1 MEIQSANF
9 GFLRQHDLALVQIA
23 THAERYFHDDSNT
36 CIIKLRQYA
45 ERLAKLI
52 AANTGLYQAP
62 DEAQAEL
69 LKRLKLEGILS
80 SEVADLF
87 HSIRIS
93 GNRAVH
99 NFRNTDRQEAL
110 TLIKNARHLGI
121 WFHRTFKD
129 KNFKAGAFIPPALPI
144 EATADLQ
151 AEIARLQE
159 IVTATQSAAERSRLE
174 AEQKAIALMSAE
186 EKARQAL
193 AEKQLWEQMAIETE
207 QKLSQQITN
216 HAVTPKQT
224 AEIIKRSEIA
234 AQNIDLDEDQTRQII
249 DQKLRDR
256 GWEVDSQNL
265 RYSQGIRPTKGKNIA
280 ISEYPTNDGIA
291 DYALFIGLRCVAMI
305 EAKRRRKNV
314 AGAIAQAERYAK
326 GYRPHPPAP
335 SPIKGEGEQSQSPS
349 PSLGE
354 GLGVRAEVQV
364 PFVFATNGRGYLK
377 QLETES
383 GIWFRDIRKS
393 TNHSRALIDFY
404 TPDGLEAL
412 LTMDRETAHEK
423 LKNTSFNFGFNL
435 YPHQRA
441 AIEKIEEC
449 LEQDQ
454 RSMLVA
460 MATGTGK
467 TKLAIA
473 LLYRLLSTKRFRRV
487 CFVVDRSALGN
498 QTADE
503 FNTTKVVTTKT
514 FTDIFG
520 LKGLKDIDPESET
533 KVHICTIQGLVKRV
547 LYAKENGDIPPIDQ
561 YDLILIDECHRGYLL
576 DREMSDA
583 ELSFRNQD
591 DYISK
596 YRRVLEH
603 FDAVKIGLTATPAL
617 HTKEI
622 FGEPIYKYSY
632 RDAVIDGIL
641 IDHEPP
647 IQIRTKLSETGIKF
661 QANEEVALYNTVTG
675 VIDLSNTP
683 DELNFDV
690 EKFNKQVI
698 TEPFNRAIALEL
710 AARIDPLIEEKT
722 LIFAANDRHA
732 DIIVTELKRAMQGRY
747 EELENDAIQKLTGSV
762 DGVQAK
768 IRSFRNDSL
777 PRIAVT
783 VDLLTTG
790 IDVPKICNLVFLRRV
805 NSRILYE
812 QMLGRA
818 TRRCD
823 EINKQVFKIYD
834 AVDIYKNMEAVS
846 DMKPVVVNPKI
857 TLEQLF
863 DELLQVGDPQH
874 QNQIRDQI
882 LVKMRQRLTKMSDR
896 AKENYETQSGET
908 PNRSLATFKTM
919 TTTEMVEWVR
929 SRPYLGKIWEWNPDY
944 EGTWIPISEHHDQ
957 VIAIARGYGEGKK
970 PQDFLDSFT
979 DYVRNNV
986 NQIAA
991 LTVVLQRPREL
1002 TRAQLRELRRELD
1015 QKGYSEVYLQQ
1026 AWRDTKNEDIA
1037 ASIIGFIRQAAIGD
1051 PLMPY
1056 EDRVRA
1062 AIRRILNRRQWTD
1075 IQRKWL
1081 ERIRDQ
1087 IIKEVVVDREALDQG
1102 NFQRDGGFKN
1112 INRAFDGQL
1121 ETILGDIN
1129 EELWQKQA

>member
-9 GFLRQHDLALVQIA
+9 AFLKQHDLALVQIA

-36 CIIKLRQYA
+36 CIIKLRQFA

-69 LKRLKLEGILS
+69 LKRLKLEGIIS

-93 GNRAVH
+93 GNKAVH

-110 TLIKNARHLGI
+110 TLLKNARHLGI

-129 KNFKAGAFIPPALPI
+129 KNFKAGAFMPPALPTD
-144 EATADLQ
+144 ATADLQ

-159 IVTATQSAAERSRLE
+159 IVTATQSVADRSRLE

-193 AEKQLWEQMAIETE
+193 AEKQLWAQMAIETE

-216 HAVTPKQT
+216 HTITPKQT
-224 AEIIKRSEIA
+224 AEIVKRSEIA
-234 AQNIDLDEDQTRQII
+234 AQNIDLDEDQTRKII

-265 RYSQGIRPTKGKNIA
+265 RYSQGFRPTKGKNIA

-314 AGAIAQAERYAK
+314 ADAIGQAERYAK
-326 GYRPHPPAP
+326 GYYPHPPAP
-335 SPIKGEGEQSQSPS
+335 SPKGRGGENSGSPL
-349 PSLGE
+349 PLGE
-354 GLGVRAEVQV
+354 GLGERAEV

-412 LTMDRETAHEK
+412 LTMDREVAHEK
-423 LKNTSFNFGFNL
+423 LKNTSFNFGFDL

-441 AIEKIEEC
+441 AIEKIEEA
-449 LEQDQ
+449 LEKDQ

-473 LLYRLLSTKRFRRV
+473 LLYRLLDSKRFRRV

-503 FNTTKVVTTKT
+503 FSTTKVVTAKT

-547 LYAKENGDIPPIDQ
+547 LYAKENSDIPPIDQ

-583 ELSFRNQD
+583 ELSFRSQD

-617 HTKEI
+617 HTKQI
-622 FGEPIYKYSY
+622 FGEPIYTYSY
-632 RDAVIDGIL
+632 REAVIDGRL

-647 IQIRTKLSETGIKF
+647 IQIGTLRSKSGIKF
-661 QANEEVALYNTVTG
+661 EVNEEVPLYNTVTG
-675 VIDLSNTP
+675 EIDLSNTP

-698 TEPFNRAIALEL
+698 TVPFNRAIAQEL
-710 AARIDPLIEEKT
+710 AVRIDPMLDEKT
-722 LIFAANDRHA
+722 LIFAANDSHA
-732 DIIVTELKRAMQGRY
+732 DLIIKELKSAMQQRY
-747 EELENDAIQKLTGSV
+747 EELDNDAIQKLTGSV
-762 DGVQAK
+762 DGVQGK
-768 IRSFRNDSL
+768 IRVFRNDSL
-777 PRIAVT
+777 PKIAVT

-790 IDVPKICNLVFLRRV
+790 IDVPKICNLVFVRRV
-805 NSRILYE
+805 NSRILYA

-823 EINKQVFKIYD
+823 EIGKETFKIFD
-834 AVDIYKNMEAVS
+834 AVDIYANMQEVS
-846 DMKPVVVNPKI
+846 DMKPVVVDPKI
-857 TLEQLF
+857 SLAQLF
-863 DELLQVGDPQH
+863 DELIQVVDPQH
-874 QNQIRDQI
+874 QKVIRDQI
-882 LVKMRQRLTKMSDR
+882 IVKLRQKLSKMSDR
-896 AKENYETQSGET
+896 SKDHYEANLGET
-908 PNRSLATFKTM
+908 PETSFNKFRTSSL
-919 TTTEMVEWVR
+919 ESMVAWVKAKPQL
-929 SRPYLGKIWEWNPDY
+929 SKLWDWNPEY
-944 EGTWIPISEHHDQ
+944 AGNWVPISEHHDE
-957 VIAIARGYGEGKK
+957 VISVTRGYGKGKK
-970 PQDFLDSFT
+970 PEDFLDEFMS
-979 DYVRNNV
+979 YIRNNT

-1002 TRAQLRELRRELD
+1002 TRAQLRELRLEID
-1015 QKGYSEVYLQQ
+1015 KMGYSETYLQQ

-1037 ASIIGFIRQAAIGD
+1037 ASIIGFIRQAALGD
-1051 PLMPY
+1051 PLIPY
-1056 EDRVRA
+1056 EDRVKSA
-1062 AIRRILNRRQWTD
+1062 LRRILAKKAWTEP
-1075 IQRKWL
+1075 QRKWL
-1081 ERIRDQ
+1081 QRIGEQ
-1087 IIKEVVVDREALDQG
+1087 ITKEIVVDREACDREP
-1102 NFQRDGGFKN
+1102 FQSSGGF
-1112 INRAFDGQL
+1112 NRLNRIFDGQL
-1121 ETILGDIN
+1121 ETILGDLN
-1129 EELWQKQA
+1129 EEIWQKTA

>member
-9 GFLRQHDLALVQIA
+9 GFLRQHDPQIIQLAAL
-23 THAERYFHDDSNT
+23 AEQFFHIDSNT
-36 CIIKLRQYA
+36 CIFKLRQYA

-52 AANTGLYQAP
+52 AANTGLYQSSE
-62 DEAQAEL
+62 EAQVEL
-69 LKRLKLEGILS
+69 LRRLKLENVIS
-80 SEVADLF
+80 NEVADLF
-87 HSIRIS
+87 HLIRKA
-93 GNRAVH
+93 GNKAAH
-99 NFRNTDRQEAL
+99 NRGDTNSTDAL
-110 TLIKNARHLGI
+110 TLLQTSHQLGI
-121 WFHRTFKD
+121 WFHRTFSD
-129 KNFKAGAFIPPALPI
+129 RNFKSKAFIPPTDT
-144 EATADLQ
+144 TAQ
-151 AEIARLQE
+151 RNAEINAELKAKIE
-159 IVTATQSAAERSRLE
+159 ELEKIITDTQ
-174 AEQKAIALMSAE
+174 IAN
-186 EKARQAL
+186 QHP
-193 AEKQLWEQMAIETE
+193 T
-207 QKLSQQITN
+207 T
-216 HAVTPKQT
+216 KQT
-224 AEIIKRSEIA
+224 AEIIKRAEA
-234 AQNIDLDEDQTRQII
+234 ASATIDLNEAQTRALI
-249 DQKLRDR
+249 DQQLRDR
-256 GWEVDSQNL
+256 GWEVDTQNL
-265 RYSQGIRPTKGKNIA
+265 RYSQGFRPTKGKNMA

-314 AGAIAQAERYAK
+314 MDAIAQAERYAK
-326 GYRPHPPAP
+326 GYSPHPPAP
-335 SPIKGEGEQSQSPS
+335 SPKGRGGGNSGSVFPQGEGQDGRNSGSPL
-349 PSLGE
+349 PEGE
-354 GLGVRAEVQV
+354 GLGVRAEV

-383 GIWFRDIRKS
+383 GIWFRDTRKS

-412 LTMDRETAHEK
+412 LTMDRETAHED
-423 LKNTSFNFGFNL
+423 LKNTSFNFGFDL

-441 AIEKIEEC
+441 AIEKIEEA
-449 LEQDQ
+449 LEKDQ

-503 FNTTKVVTTKT
+503 FTSTKVVTTKT

-533 KVHICTIQGLVKRV
+533 KVHICTIQGLVKRI

-576 DREMSDA
+576 DREMSDS
-583 ELSFRNQD
+583 ELSFRNQE

-617 HTKEI
+617 HTKAI
-622 FGEPIYKYSY
+622 FGEPIYTYGY
-632 RDAVIDGIL
+632 REAVIDGIL

-647 IQIRTKLSETGIKF
+647 IQIRTKLSEIGISF
-661 QANEEVALYNTVTG
+661 AANEEISRYNTVTG
-675 VIDLSNTP
+675 AIDLSSTP

-698 TEPFNRAIALEL
+698 TESFNQAIALEL
-710 AARIDPLIEEKT
+710 TARIDPLTDEKT

-732 DIIVTELKRAMQGRY
+732 DLVVECLKKAMQGRY

-762 DGVQAK
+762 DDVQSK
-768 IRSFRNDSL
+768 IRAFRNDSL

-812 QMLGRA
+812 QMIGRA
-818 TRRCD
+818 TRRCN
-823 EINKQVFKIYD
+823 EIGKQVFKIYD
-834 AVDIYKNMEAVS
+834 AVDIYKQMQEVS
-846 DMKPVVVNPKI
+846 DMKPVIVNPQI
-857 TLEQLF
+857 SLEQLF
-863 DELLQVGDPQH
+863 DELIQVGDPQH
-874 QNQIRDQI
+874 QTEIRDQI
-882 LVKMRQRLTKMSDR
+882 LVKMRQKITRMGDQ
-896 AKENYETQSGET
+896 AKGNYETQSGE
-908 PNRSLATFKTM
+908 PPASSLANFKTM
-919 TTTEMVEWVR
+919 TTTEMIEWVR
-929 SRPYLGKIWEWNPDY
+929 SRPYLGKIWEWKPTY
-944 EGTWIPISEHHDQ
+944 EGTWIPISDHEDE
-957 VIAIARGYGEGKK
+957 VISVTRGYGEGKK

-1015 QKGYSEVYLQQ
+1015 LKGYSEVYLQQ

-1037 ASIIGFIRQAAIGD
+1037 ASIIGFVRQAAIGD

-1056 EDRVRA
+1056 EDRVKG
-1062 AIRRILNRRQWTD
+1062 AIRRILKKRPWTD
-1075 IQRKWL
+1075 LQRKWL
-1081 ERIRDQ
+1081 NRIGEQ
-1087 IIKEVVVDREALDQG
+1087 IIKEVVVDLEALDHG
-1102 NFQRDGGFKN
+1102 NFQRDGGFKRL
-1112 INRAFDGQL
+1112 NRDFEGQL
-1121 ETILGDIN
+1121 EQILGDIN
-1129 EELWQKQA
+1129 EEMWLKQA